1 MTASEKN
8 IDPWKW
14 IALFILLIT
23 VFALKSTTAQDST
36 TVTRLTE
43 QELRAFHDIYDGRD
57 ECYAHFVE
65 AVRISKQW
73 QNLYF
78 DLKGKNR
85 QLEKIKE
92 QYRLDEADYEA
103 FIALS
108 VEELNTISNKLN
120 KAERKVQRKNMWLYI
135 FGGIIA
141 AETIVIA
148 TAFAVP

>member
-1 MTASEKN
+1 MTASVKN
-8 IDPWKW
+8 IGPWKW
-14 IALFILLIT
+14 IELLLFCIT
-23 VFALKSTTAQDST
+23 VFAWKSSTAQDST
-36 TVTRLTE
+36 TVTCLTE

-65 AVRISKQW
+65 AVRVSRKW
-73 QNLYF
+73 QDLYF

-92 QYRLDEADYEA
+92 QYRLDEADYEE

-108 VEELNTISNKLN
+108 VEELNTISKKLK
-120 KAERKVQRKNMWLYI
+120 KAEKKIQRKNMWLYI

-141 AETIVIA
+141 AETITIA
-148 TAFAVP
+148 AVFAVP